1 MKARSYLHTYA
12 IVLAGGTGHRFGGDT
27 PKQFLRLAG
36 EFILVRSVRAIAGAG
51 VDSIVVVAD
60 PNRIGE
66 TEAMLA
72 GAGIGVPIRVVAGGR
87 TRNASTWN
95 GFVAL
100 AAAPDDVIVVHDA
113 VRPLVPVEVIER
125 AIEPVATGA
134 ADSTDTV
141 ITSADTLV
149 IVEGDTVAQ
158 IPERARYR
166 RGQTPQV
173 FRAEVL
179 ERAYLAA
186 RCAGDLAAT
195 DDCSLV
201 LRYVPGVRM
210 AAVAGDEM
218 NIKITT
224 PIDLVLADRLI
235 QMRTIQTTPEPGS
248 QAPLEG
254 ARMLVIGGTN
264 GIGAAIARQAE
275 HAGARVIVEG
285 RSLGLDIRDP
295 DLVVERVATAAACLG
310 GLDHVVLTAAV
321 LQVASVAHSSGA
333 DLAEVIG
340 VNVTGTLNVA
350 RAVHRHLA
358 ATRGSL
364 TVFASSSFTRGR
376 SGYVAYSA
384 SKAAVV
390 NIAQGLADEWSDAG
404 IRVNA
409 ISPERTATPMRR
421 RAFPNESIEGML
433 SADEVALAALR
444 LLTSDLTGQV
454 IDVRRSA
461 PAADADAAPLS
472 PADADA
478 APRRATDEGPSMP
491 ALAEADASGDAA
503 IDDGAGGREQPEAG
517 DHRSHAGG
525 RGGASLRI
533 GG

>member
-1 MKARSYLHTYA
+1 M
-12 IVLAGGTGHRFGGDT
+12 
-27 PKQFLRLAG
+27 
-36 EFILVRSVRAIAGAG
+36 RAIASAL
-51 VDSIVVVAD
+51 VESIVVVAHPD
-60 PNRIGE
+60 RITE

-72 GAGIGVPIRVVAGGR
+72 GAVISVPVRVVAGGA

-100 AAAPDDVIVVHDA
+100 DAAPDDVVVVHDA
-113 VRPLVPVEVIER
+113 VRPLVPVEVIR
-125 AIEPVATGA
+125 GAIRPVASGA
-134 ADSTDTV
+134 ADATDTV

-149 IVEGDTVAQ
+149 IVEGGAVTE

-179 ERAYLAA
+179 ESAYAAA
-186 RCAGDLAAT
+186 RRAGDLAAT

-218 NIKITT
+218 NIKVTT

-235 QMRTIQTTPEPGS
+235 QMRTFGPTPEPTS
-248 QAPLEG
+248 RSRLEG
-254 ARMLVIGGTN
+254 ARLLVIGGTN
-264 GIGAAIARQAE
+264 GIGLAIAQRAE
-275 HAGARVIVEG
+275 QAGASVAVDG
-285 RSLGLDIRDP
+285 RSLGLDVREP
-295 DLVVERVATAAACLG
+295 EVVMERVEAAAGRLG
-310 GLDHVVLTAAV
+310 GLDHVVVTAAT
-321 LQVASVAHSSGA
+321 LKVASVAESSAA

-358 ATRGSL
+358 ATRGSF

-390 NIAQGLADEWSDAG
+390 NLAQGLADEWCDAG

-409 ISPERTATPMRR
+409 VSPERTATPMRQ
-421 RAFPNESIEGML
+421 RAFPDEPMDGML
-433 SADEVALAALR
+433 SADEVAIAALR

-454 IDVRRSA
+454 IDVRRNV
-461 PAADADAAPLS
+461 AAGSLPVAD
-472 PADADA
+472 
-478 APRRATDEGPSMP
+478 G
-491 ALAEADASGDAA
+491 
-503 IDDGAGGREQPEAG
+503 
-517 DHRSHAGG
+517 
-525 RGGASLRI
+525 
-533 GG
+533 